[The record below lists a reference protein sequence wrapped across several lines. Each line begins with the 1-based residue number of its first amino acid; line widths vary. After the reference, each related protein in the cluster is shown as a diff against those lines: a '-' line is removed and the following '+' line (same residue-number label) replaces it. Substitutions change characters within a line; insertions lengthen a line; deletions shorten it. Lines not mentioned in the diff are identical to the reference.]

1 MRRTTKQKDFHQ
13 ELEDDIEIA
22 ADLKEKVNNDYECMK
37 QIGSRSRKVDSGRR
51 NGNGNVR

>member
-22 ADLKEKVNNDYECMK
+22 ADLKEKVNNDHECMK